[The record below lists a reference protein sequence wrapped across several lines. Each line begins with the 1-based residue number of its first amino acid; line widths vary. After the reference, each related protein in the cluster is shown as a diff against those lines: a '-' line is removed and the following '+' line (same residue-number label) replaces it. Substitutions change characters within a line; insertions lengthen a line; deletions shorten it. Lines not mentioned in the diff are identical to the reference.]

1 MLRNIWVISLLN
13 IYRLP
18 HHKILIYK
26 WYICKGL
33 TIHIS
38 NSYFCKQPETSKF
51 FDQKIQDFCSKKFD
65 NPIFFYILKLIFTL
79 SSVVFDYWFTIST
92 LQKSK
97 FVLSF
102 SSLFKSNNWNR
113 WKSSDYVFCWYHPQ
127 FMIFPICGYNI
138 NFKVFSIYICTLLQ
152 RKNKSNWKGNFIED
166 DIGKNWYCV
175 NSPNT

>member
-13 IYRLP
+13 IYRLS
-18 HHKILIYK
+18 HHKIPTYK
-26 WYICKGL
+26 RYICKGL
-33 TIHIS
+33 TIHKS

-102 SSLFKSNNWNR
+102 WVFSSLT
-113 WKSSDYVFCWYHPQ
+113 
-127 FMIFPICGYNI
+127 IGIGE
-138 NFKVFSIYICTLLQ
+138 KVVTMFFVDTILNLWSFLSVAIT
-152 RKNKSNWKGNFIED
+152 
-166 DIGKNWYCV
+166 
-175 NSPNT
+175 